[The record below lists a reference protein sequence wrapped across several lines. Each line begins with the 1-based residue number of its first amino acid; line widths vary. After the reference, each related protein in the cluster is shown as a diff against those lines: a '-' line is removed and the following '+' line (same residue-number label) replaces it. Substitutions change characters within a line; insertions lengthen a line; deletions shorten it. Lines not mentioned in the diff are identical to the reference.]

1 MAAKLQLPQ
10 DNTGSSVLSQMPPAV
25 SLASTVLAS
34 TISLPEHPLVAY
46 SVYTCPPATPD
57 PLEQLELARRRVLHR
72 NEGKPFL
79 DSLHPT
85 VHVSKDSCA
94 LYVFAVGSIH
104 RTCNAHDALIKLDL
118 DTLTRKFAYFYTWSV
133 SAPLDKTRIPWTTV
147 NICSYG
153 VLVTMS

>member
-34 TISLPEHPLVAY
+34 TISLPEHPLIAY
-46 SVYTCPPATPD
+46 SAFTCLPATPD

-72 NEGKPFL
+72 NKDKPFL
-79 DSLHPT
+79 DSLHPI
-85 VHVSKDSCA
+85 VHVSKDTYA
-94 LYVFAVGSIH
+94 LYVFAVGSTH

-118 DTLTRKFAYFYTWSV
+118 DTLTRKFIYFYAWRLP
-133 SAPLDKTRIPWTTV
+133 SALDKMHIPWKTRD
-147 NICSYG
+147 ICSHG
-153 VLVTMS
+153 TLVTMN